1 MLKKCGKKIASA
13 QKNINFL
20 DAEIIQ
26 LSLNCKK
33 NTKFHGSEK
42 TCILGSYKKKIS
54 KFSMRVIIVKIE
66 NFSSLEID
74 IYYLRSHLK

>member
-1 MLKKCGKKIASA
+1 MVSE
-13 QKNINFL
+13 QKNITFL
-20 DAEIIQ
+20 DAEIIH
-26 LSLNCKK
+26 LSRNCKK

-66 NFSSLEID
+66 NFLIV
-74 IYYLRSHLK
+74 RN